1 MLPFNLITY
10 ISMLE
15 KALSIGY
22 SFICFDEIK
31 NLYSRNTLMN
41 VGENEV
47 YKNVDYNSLKISNGN
62 CLLRHD
68 INVNLSAAVTMA
80 EAESKLGI
88 KSTYFLMWRSPC
100 YNLMS
105 RANQLHAESI
115 VEFGHQIGLHYD
127 QGFDSQRQLSA
138 SETEEQISQQSDWLE
153 KLLGIEISAVSFHQP
168 SSVLLQSGMECRNRI
183 NTYDKV
189 KLKDFFYISDSNRI
203 FSPWHAD
210 NLLNNLNQ
218 FEKSISN
225 YFPQNIQLLIHP
237 IWWIFEENST
247 ELCWNQALLNNFE
260 ELQQQLIDTER
271 AYGLKRKLS
280 LELDNGNK
288 IIS

>member
-22 SFICFDEIK
+22 NFICFDEIK
-31 NLYSRNTLMN
+31 NLYSRNTPMN
-41 VGENEV
+41 KGGNEIS
-47 YKNVDYNSLKISNGN
+47 KNGDYNRLKISNGN

-68 INVNLSAAVTMA
+68 IDVNLSAAVTMA

-105 RANQLHAESI
+105 RANQLHAEAI
-115 VEFGHQIGLHYD
+115 LAFGHQIGLHYD
-127 QGFDSQRQLSA
+127 QGFDSHRHFSA
-138 SETEEQISQQSDWLE
+138 LETEEQISQQSDWLE
-153 KLLGIEISAVSFHQP
+153 KLLGTEISAVSFHQP
-168 SSVLLQSGMECRNRI
+168 SSALLQGGMECRNRI
-183 NTYDKV
+183 NTYDRV

-203 FSPWHAD
+203 FPPWHAD
-210 NLLNNLNQ
+210 NALNNLDQ
-218 FEKSISN
+218 FEKSISS

-237 IWWIFEENST
+237 IWWIFEESST
-247 ELCWNQALLNNFE
+247 EFCWNQALLSNFE
-260 ELQQQLIDTER
+260 ELQQQLIDTEK
-271 AYGLKRKLS
+271 AYGLKRNLS
-280 LELDNGNK
+280 LEPW
-288 IIS
+288 

>member
-1 MLPFNLITY
+1 
-10 ISMLE
+10 
-15 KALSIGY
+15 
-22 SFICFDEIK
+22 
-31 NLYSRNTLMN
+31 
-41 VGENEV
+41 
-47 YKNVDYNSLKISNGN
+47 
-62 CLLRHD
+62 
-68 INVNLSAAVTMA
+68 
-80 EAESKLGI
+80 
-88 KSTYFLMWRSPC
+88 
-100 YNLMS
+100 
-105 RANQLHAESI
+105 
-115 VEFGHQIGLHYD
+115 
-127 QGFDSQRQLSA
+127 
-138 SETEEQISQQSDWLE
+138 
-153 KLLGIEISAVSFHQP
+153 
-168 SSVLLQSGMECRNRI
+168 MECRNRI

-247 ELCWNQALLNNFE
+247 ELCWNQALLNNFK

-280 LELDNGNK
+280 LELDNGN
-288 IIS
+288 